1 MLLNFFKLFHDLIS
15 FQFIFFVSSL
25 LFKKYYEAIT
35 TYDITARTNLN
46 VFFWDLMYFSWT
58 NISYIFTIL
67 VPSLLLTYALRFSDR
82 ILIWKQVVYSAM
94 LVISVIYITL
104 SISACIVVN
113 YSPCKLDYYN
123 ILLINGLN
131 KYHPFILY
139 ASWVLLLAVWLTR
152 SLITL
157 DYKLHERRVDN
168 SLKLVLLSVN
178 FIIFT
183 LMMGSWWAY
192 QEGSWGGWWNWDP
205 SEVFGL
211 YIMIA
216 LVHKLHN
223 QLIGLCYTLYSSLVA
238 ISLVSSLAYYC
249 FMQVNFSLISH
260 NFGFRDSDFVDIRVF
275 YSLLILVITLLAAK
289 SFSVVNSTRQSFIFF
304 GNKITYSWHSLITLS
319 LVVSIIS
326 LSLFSLVNDLA
337 WKVMKLNINN
347 VVPDYRVII
356 LTVILA
362 YLPLFYKVSWAT
374 TSLLLYLVFVLGIE
388 ALLLPIAYATTQ
400 HYVLL
405 HAVILF
411 AIIWSILW
419 GKFIVSSW
427 LPIKL
432 STMQYISNTDFVTNP
447 SFSVQYPFIS
457 ESFLLLNQSTYTA
470 YLSSTAPEIK
480 TFFLPLTTCNTCQAL
495 VSDHTTGIYT
505 FLSNDKSA
513 AGVLSLV
520 LLYLYMLLVYVYKP
534 KSILI

>member
-1 MLLNFFKLFHDLIS
+1 MLLNFLKSLHNLIS

-25 LFKKYYEAIT
+25 VFKKYYEAFT
-35 TYDITARTNLN
+35 AYDITTRTNLN

-67 VPSLLLTYALRFSDR
+67 VPLLTLIYTLKFSDR
-82 ILIWKQVVYSAM
+82 ILIWKQAM
-94 LVISVIYITL
+94 YLTTLAISVIYITL
-104 SISACIVVN
+104 SVNACTVVS

-139 ASWVLLLAVWLTR
+139 ASWVLLLSVWLTR

-157 DYKLHERRVDN
+157 DYKLHKHEAGDF
-168 SLKLVLLSVN
+168 LKLVLLSIN

-183 LMMGSWWAY
+183 LMIGSWWAY

-211 YIMIA
+211 YIMVI

-223 QLIGLCYTLYSSLVA
+223 QLTGLSYTLYSSLVT
-238 ISLVSSLAYYC
+238 ISLLSSLAYYC

-260 NFGFRDSDFVDIRVF
+260 NFGFRDSDFVDIRIF
-275 YSLLILVITLLAAK
+275 YSLLILVIILLAAK
-289 SFSVVNSTRQSFIFF
+289 SFSLTNSNRQSFIFF
-304 GNKITYSWHSLITLS
+304 GNKTTYLWHRLTALLLITL
-319 LVVSIIS
+319 IIS
-326 LSLFSLVNDLA
+326 LSLFSLANDLV
-337 WKVMKLNINN
+337 WKIMKLNISN
-347 VVPDYRVII
+347 VVFDYRVII
-356 LTVILA
+356 LTVILV
-362 YLPLFYKVSWAT
+362 YLPLFYRVSWAT
-374 TSLLLYLVFVLGIE
+374 IPLFLCLVPFLGIE
-388 ALLLPIAYATTQ
+388 VLLLPIAYAAMYS
-400 HYVLL
+400 YVWL
-405 HAVILF
+405 HVIILF
-411 AIIWSILW
+411 ATVWSVLW

-432 STMQYISNTDFVTNP
+432 STMQYLSTASFVSNPN
-447 SFSVQYPFIS
+447 FSVQYPFVPENFS
-457 ESFLLLNQSTYTA
+457 LLNQATYTA

-495 VSDHTTGIYT
+495 VSDHTTSIYT

-513 AGVLSLV
+513 AGVMSFV
-520 LLYLYMLLVYVYKP
+520 LLYLYMLLVYIYKP